1 MSDSDTLLSIV
12 PLIVL
17 LLVMLPVAKMI
28 LQRTGHSRWWVLLA
42 LVPIANLGGLWGLAV
57 KPWPKVEQ

>member
-1 MSDSDTLLSIV
+1 MNGSDTILSLV

-17 LLVMLPVAKMI
+17 LLVMFPVAKI

-42 LVPIANLGGLWGLAV
+42 LVPIANLVGLWVLAV